1 MSKHEAL
8 MQIEDLLVNIEQMG
22 DELKTLFREN
32 FPEAY
37 EQLKAYDAFN
47 LTGSWNRY
55 DTTIDSVFQALGEG
69 EYDMEE
75 LEEEEA

>member
-8 MQIEDLLVNIEQMG
+8 MQIEDLLVAIEQQG
-22 DELKTLFREN
+22 EELKQLFREN
-32 FPEAY
+32 FPSEY

-55 DTTIDSVFQALGEG
+55 DTTIDSVFQALGE
-69 EYDMEE
+69 EDF
-75 LEEEEA
+75 EEEC

>member
-8 MQIEDLLVNIEQMG
+8 MQIEDLLVAIEQMG

-32 FPEAY
+32 FPSEY

-55 DTTIDSVFQALGEG
+55 DTTIDSVFQALGE
-69 EYDMEE
+69 EDF
-75 LEEEEA
+75 EEEC

>member
-1 MSKHEAL
+1 MSKQEAL

-22 DELKTLFREN
+22 NELKQLFREN

-37 EQLKAYDAFN
+37 EQLSAYDAFN

-75 LEEEEA
+75 EEAQ

>member
-8 MQIEDLLVNIEQMG
+8 MQIEDLLVSIEQQA

-32 FPEAY
+32 FPSHY
-37 EQLKAYDAFN
+37 EQLSAYDAFN

-55 DTTIDSVFQALGEG
+55 DVTIDRAFQSLADEDFE
-69 EYDMEE
+69 EYED
-75 LEEEEA
+75 